1 MDFSKNEIKKF
12 KETIDDMIDI
22 NLQNAGITKY
32 ISAIVYAKN
41 NDGTYN
47 LYIPPDT
54 SNIISNIYNK
64 TGETLNIGDSVELCT
79 KNGSV
84 NNCWIAVKHG
94 TSVEPSPTP
103 TFEFPVG
110 SVVITDTNT
119 TPTYTGTWTLIDKE
133 FTPMYVYSDDT
144 TYITRTNLSTA
155 NIRIRRGGHSINMT
169 FQIKPS
175 TTLSDTEV
183 ELGILKLPAMG
194 LTEKMGVN
202 AITAFC
208 DADNTFVMM
217 QVAEASDGNC
227 VIKSVDAQPSS
238 TSGDTIQFD
247 LTVVAANI
255 TKMSDS
261 ECNKFY
267 WKRTA

>member
-54 SNIISNIYNK
+54 TNIISNIYNK

-94 TSVEPSPTP
+94 ASAEPSPTP

-133 FTPMYVYSDDT
+133 FSSGTGNTGYTINS
-144 TYITRTNLSTA
+144 TNCTEVGTFNWA
-155 NIRIRRGGHSINMT
+155 RAGHSITLTVNFT
-169 FQIKPS
+169 NKVQIADTTLTMFTIDYTTLGITQLS
-175 TTLSDTEV
+175 TTYYGQIYSDLAKCAAFISINATNGVFQTVEV
-183 ELGILKLPAMG
+183 IP
-194 LTEKMGVN
+194 
-202 AITAFC
+202 
-208 DADNTFVMM
+208 DNYISAGRTDNRGTFVFVVPMSYM
-217 QVAEASDGNC
+217 D
-227 VIKSVDAQPSS
+227 DAAC
-238 TSGDTIQFD
+238 D
-247 LTVVAANI
+247 
-255 TKMSDS
+255 
-261 ECNKFY
+261 KFY
-267 WKRTA
+267 WKRTE